1 MPIYDYSCRACSHT
15 FEALVLGGKSP
26 KACPECQSEEL
37 ERLMSLPAVR
47 SESTK
52 EKMLR
57 GARARDKAQ
66 AKDMAH
72 EQRKYELSHDD

>member
-1 MPIYDYSCRACSHT
+1 MPLYDYTCHRCSHV
-15 FEALVLGGKSP
+15 FEALVLRDKPP
-26 KACPECQSEEL
+26 KACPECQSEDI

-57 GARARDKAQ
+57 GAKARDKAQ

>member
-1 MPIYDYSCRACSHT
+1 MPIYDYSCRGCSHT

-26 KACPECQSEEL
+26 TCPECKSQDL
-37 ERLMSLPAVR
+37 ERMMSLPAVR